1 MSQFIWKSHDEPKED
16 LTFFVGGMIKKKK
29 KKINN
34 NNTAAYVL

>member
-16 LTFFVGGMIKKKK
+16 LTFFVGGMII

-34 NNTAAYVL
+34 NNNNNEAYVL